1 MLDIS
6 LLFKIGALSILIII
20 LDKVLKTAGKDELA
34 VMTDLA
40 GIVIVLMMVVSLIS
54 KLFDTVRTMFTF

>member
-20 LDKVLKTAGKDELA
+20 LDKVLKTAGKSELA

-40 GIVIVLMMVVSLIS
+40 GIVIILMMVVNLIS
-54 KLFDTVRTMFTF
+54 KLFETVKTMFTF

>member
-40 GIVIVLMMVVSLIS
+40 GVVIVLMMVVSLIS
-54 KLFDTVRTMFTF
+54 KLFETVRTMFTF

>member
-6 LLFKIGALSILIII
+6 LLFKIGALSVLIII

-40 GIVIVLMMVVSLIS
+40 GIVIILMMVVSLIS
-54 KLFDTVRTMFTF
+54 KLFETVRTMFTL

>member
-20 LDKVLKTAGKDELA
+20 LDKVLKTAGKEELA

-40 GIVIVLMMVVSLIS
+40 GMVIVLMMVVSLIS
-54 KLFDTVRTMFTF
+54 QLFDTVKTMFMF

>member
-1 MLDIS
+1 MLDMS

-20 LDKVLKTAGKDELA
+20 LDNVLKTAGKEELA

-40 GIVIVLMMVVSLIS
+40 GMVIILMMVVSLIS
-54 KLFDTVRTMFTF
+54 QLFDTVKTMFMF

>member
-6 LLFKIGALSILIII
+6 MLFKIGALSILIII

-40 GIVIVLMMVVSLIS
+40 GVVVVLMMVVSLIS
-54 KLFDTVRTMFTF
+54 KLFETIRTMFTF

>member
-20 LDKVLKTAGKDELA
+20 LDKVLKTAGKDEMA

-40 GIVIVLMMVVSLIS
+40 GMVIVLMMVVSLIS
-54 KLFDTVRTMFTF
+54 QLFDTVKTTFMF

>member
-6 LLFKIGALSILIII
+6 MLFKIGALSILIII
-20 LDKVLKTAGKDELA
+20 LDKVLKTAGKAELA

-40 GIVIVLMMVVSLIS
+40 GIVIILMMVVSLIS
-54 KLFDTVRTMFTF
+54 KLFDTVKTMFMF